1 MRNMVIDEDKV
12 FDACTAVEEIIKIL
26 TSTGCTY
33 VKVIPSVVDNA
44 KKAARLLNQAMEEGE
59 LL

>member
-1 MRNMVIDEDKV
+1 MGRMMIDEDKV
-12 FDACTAVEEIIKIL
+12 FDACVAVEEIIEIL

-33 VKVIPSVVDNA
+33 AKAIPFVVGNA
-44 KKAARLLNQAMEEGE
+44 KKAARLLNQTMEEGE

>member
-1 MRNMVIDEDKV
+1 MGRMMIDEDKV
-12 FDACTAVEEIIKIL
+12 FDACAAVEEIIEIL

-33 VKVIPSVVDNA
+33 AKAIPSVVGNA
-44 KKAARLLNQAMEEGE
+44 KKAARLLNQTMEEGE